1 MERKLIN
8 RLNII
13 LLNYFILFVALF
25 IVNSCAK
32 EASPTGGPKDITPPE
47 VIFETPHNYSTN
59 FKEKRA
65 KIYFNEYIQLKN
77 LQEELLISP
86 PFKEKP
92 KIVLKGK
99 KIIVTFQDSLPRS
112 RTVNMNFCNAIVDL
126 NESNP
131 LPQYQ
136 YVFSTGQ
143 IIDTSFIDGRVV
155 DAQTGKPIEKALV
168 LLYENFNDSIV
179 SQQLPSYISRT
190 NKQGVFVINHLH
202 SGPYKIFALVDKNR
216 NTLFD
221 QPTEPVAFLNDSIK
235 PLVKWTGL
243 IDTLQVMNVGAQG
256 DTIYIDS
263 LIEKQVQ
270 VSTLKPFQLKMFVY
284 DYKKFYLNSKSRI
297 SRSLLSFGFS
307 KSIDTLDYEINI
319 LKPKVS
325 SETPF
330 IKHMIAADSVL
341 YYLTDSVLFT
351 ADSII
356 LNISYPYTDSLNKV
370 VTRTD
375 SIVLTYNQKQL
386 TKADTLLTFST
397 NLRTKKLDIDSILQI
412 NWSEPLKEIDQTKI
426 YFQVKRD
433 TIFEPLDFLLDTD
446 KLFLNTHISFK
457 QDLLATY
464 RLIFDS
470 AAFVGSTGKILDSTA
485 ITFNYFENADYGNLV
500 VTLDT
505 ITNDAIYQLVDKKNK
520 VISEIKYPI
529 STKVQFNQLIPGT
542 YSLRVLIDRNRNG
555 KWDTGNY
562 YKKLQPEVT
571 IAMPGEV
578 VIKGNW
584 DTEQNWDISS
594 ELKLLD

>member
-1 MERKLIN
+1 MK
-8 RLNII
+8 RLNIV
-13 LLNYFILFVALF
+13 LLNYFLLFVTLF

-47 VIFETPHNYSTN
+47 VIYETPYNYSTN
-59 FKEKRA
+59 FQEKRA

-99 KIIVTFQDSLPRS
+99 KLIVTFQDSLPRS
-112 RTVNMNFCNAIVDL
+112 RTVNMNFYNAIVDL

-136 YVFSTGQ
+136 YVFSTGEN
-143 IIDTSFIDGRVV
+143 IDTSFIDGRVV

-190 NKQGVFVINHLH
+190 NKQGVFVLNHLNT
-202 SGPYKIFALVDKNR
+202 GPYKIFALVDKNR
-216 NTLFD
+216 NTLYD
-221 QPTEPVAFLNDSIK
+221 QPIEPVAFLCDSIK

-243 IDTLQVMNVGAQG
+243 IDTLQVMDVSAEG
-256 DTIYIDS
+256 DTTYTDS
-263 LIEKQVQ
+263 LIEKRVQ

-284 DYKKFYLNSKSRI
+284 DYEKFYLNSKTRI

-307 KSIDTLDYEINI
+307 RSIDTLVHDIKI
-319 LKPKVS
+319 LKPKIS
-325 SETPF
+325 SKIPF
-330 IKHMIAADSVL
+330 IKHMVTADSVL
-341 YYLTDSVLFT
+341 YYLTDSVLFK

-356 LNISYPYTDSLNKV
+356 LNILYPFTDSLNKV
-370 VTRTD
+370 VNRTD

-397 NLRTKKLDIDSILQI
+397 NLRTKKLDIDSTLQI

-426 YFQVKRD
+426 FLQIKRD
-433 TIFEPLDFLLDTD
+433 SLFEPIDFVLNTNE
-446 KLFLNTHISFK
+446 LFLNTHIAFK
-457 QDLLATY
+457 QDLLASY

-470 AAFVGSTGKILDSTA
+470 AAIVGSTGKILDSTVIA
-485 ITFNYFENADYGNLV
+485 FNYFENADYGNLV
-500 VTLDT
+500 ITLDT
-505 ITNDAIYQLVDKKNK
+505 ITKDVIYQLVDKKNK
-520 VISEIKYPI
+520 VVSEIKYPI

-542 YSLRVLIDRNRNG
+542 YGLRVLIDRNRNG

-562 YKKLQPEVT
+562 YKNIQPEVT
-571 IAMPGEV
+571 IAMPGDV

-594 ELKLLD
+594 ELKLFD